1 MWSFEPLSK
10 ITGYTVSIN
19 APYSSAKDVS
29 AYRDRVDRW
38 YRDTMKRFHQIH
50 DSEDNSEVQLT
61 LLTHYHLQHEDTP
74 DPSWKDLV
82 FGFRPVLPDSDETS
96 LFNFPPECKTIW
108 SYSTYTV
115 NPTFYLQWMQKQF
128 LSKGGTIKTAKI
140 DSLQEIYDG
149 FDVVVNCTGVWAS
162 HLLEKESMQPARGQH
177 ILVKAPWINHCI
189 HYDTGPKL
197 TYIIARSDSVALG
210 GTLEPG
216 NWSEKIEEETT
227 KEILKRCTE
236 IEPSLAKAEVIRVS
250 VGLRP
255 LRSHIRLEKS
265 LESESPLVIHCYGHG
280 GQGITLSWGCAKEIG
295 DIVQARISTCT

>member
-1 MWSFEPLSK
+1 
-10 ITGYTVSIN
+10 
-19 APYSSAKDVS
+19 
-29 AYRDRVDRW
+29 
-38 YRDTMKRFHQIH
+38 MKRFHKIH
-50 DSEDNSEVQLT
+50 ASEDNSEVQIT
-61 LLTHYHLQHEDTP
+61 LVAQYHLDHEHTP

-82 FGFRPVLPDSDETS
+82 FGFRHVLPDSNETS
-96 LFNFPPECKTIW
+96 PFNIPPECKTIW

-115 NPTFYLQWMQKQF
+115 NPTIYLQWMQKQF
-128 LSKGGTIKTAKI
+128 LSKGGTIKKAKI
-140 DSLQEIYDG
+140 DSLQDIYDG

-162 HLLEKESMQPARGQH
+162 HLLEKESMQPARGQLV
-177 ILVKAPWINHCI
+177 IVKAPWINHCI
-189 HYDTGPKL
+189 YYDACAGLRQK
-197 TYIIARSDSVALG
+197 TYIIARADSVALG

-236 IEPSLAKAEVIRVS
+236 IQPSLAKAEVIRVS

-255 LRSHIRLEKS
+255 VRSHIRLEKS

-295 DIVQARISTCT
+295 DIVQDSVIKNKH